1 MSKHDKPAPARNH
14 PELAAELRRALSKS
28 KKSDLVNILVE
39 LAQADRVVLRQL
51 TSRFEVVTTPDNLVA
66 ATHQAI
72 MEATAFDKRDI
83 NRNFGY
89 DYAAY
94 GEVKRNLV
102 QLIALEKLEEAFE
115 LALDLMKRGSYQVE
129 MSDEGLMTQDIEDCL
144 NPVIDAAAEC
154 SLPAGEVLAWCS
166 AMLKSDRVGFIA
178 REHLEA
184 LNRRLQSSKA
194 H

>member
-1 MSKHDKPAPARNH
+1 MSKHDKPARARNH
-14 PELAAELRRALSKS
+14 PELAAELRRVLSKS
-28 KKSDLVNILVE
+28 KKSDLVNVLVE
-39 LAQADRVVLRQL
+39 LAQADRGVLRQL
-51 TSRFEVVTTPDNLVA
+51 TSRFEVVTTPDDLVA

-72 MEATAFDKRDI
+72 TEATAFDKRDI

-102 QLIALEKLEEAFE
+102 RLIALEELEEAFE

-144 NPVIDAAAEC
+144 NTVIDAAAEC
-154 SLPAGEVLAWCS
+154 SLPAEEVLAWCS
-166 AMLKSDRVGFIA
+166 AMLDTDRMGFIA
-178 REHLEA
+178 RKPLEA
-184 LNRRLQSSKA
+184 VRHHVQAAKA
-194 H
+194 Q